1 MRELDFVKSYFD
13 AWNQSDAKCIADHL
27 SPEGRYFDIP
37 VQKTFDHDEL
47 LKTLSDFFSH
57 EKNHY
62 QPVGEVF
69 TGKNSIAFQYS
80 VLPLDKAT
88 GKEGSKPWFGAEF
101 VTLQGDSAVRIDD
114 YYEIPDRRRTSPS
127 RVIQQKYAK
136 SGLSSEQL
144 ELYKSQLTAL
154 MQTKQVYLN
163 AELTLPRLAVLVECP
178 VNHLSQ
184 VINSGFGMSF
194 FDYLNQYRI
203 EEAKKLL
210 RMEEGQLQAIL
221 SVAFEVGFNSNSAF
235 YAAFKKSSGQ
245 TPAQYRQSE
254 SGKV

>member
-1 MRELDFVKSYFD
+1 MRELDFVESYFD

-27 SPEGRYFDIP
+27 SPEGQYFDVP
-37 VQKTFDHDEL
+37 DQRKFDHDEL
-47 LKTLSDFFSH
+47 LNNLSDFFSH

-62 QPVGEVF
+62 QQVGEVL

-80 VLPLDKAT
+80 VKPLELVPGNGD
-88 GKEGSKPWFGAEF
+88 SKPWFGAEF

-114 YYEIPDRRRTSPS
+114 YYEIPDQRRTSPS
-127 RVIQQKYAK
+127 NVIQQKYAK
-136 SGLSSEQL
+136 SGLSAEHL
-144 ELYKSQLTAL
+144 ERYKSQLTAL
-154 MQTKQVYLN
+154 MQTEQAYLN
-163 AELTLPRLAVLVECP
+163 SELTLPRLAALVECP

-210 RMEEGQLQAIL
+210 HLEDGQLQAIL
-221 SVAFEVGFNSNSAF
+221 SIAFEVGFNSNSAF
-235 YAAFKKSSGQ
+235 YAAFKKSCGQ
-245 TPAQYRQSE
+245 TPAQFRQIHARNN
-254 SGKV
+254 

>member
-13 AWNQSDAKCIADHL
+13 AWNQWDAKCIADHL
-27 SPEGRYFDIP
+27 TPEGQYVDMPDQR
-37 VQKTFDHDEL
+37 KFDHDEL
-47 LKTLSDFFSH
+47 LKTLADFFCH

-62 QPVGEVF
+62 QLVGDVL
-69 TGKNSIAFQYS
+69 TGKDSIAFQYS
-80 VLPLDKAT
+80 VLPLGLT
-88 GKEGSKPWFGAEF
+88 PGKEAAKPWFGAEF

-114 YYEIPDRRRTSPS
+114 YYKIPDQSRTSPTN
-127 RVIQQKYAK
+127 VIQRKYAK
-136 SGLSSEQL
+136 SGLSTEQL
-144 ELYKSQLTAL
+144 ELHKSQLTNL
-154 MQTKQVYLN
+154 MQMEQAYLDS
-163 AELTLPRLAVLVECP
+163 ELTLPRLAALVKCP

-210 RMEEGQLQAIL
+210 RLEEGQLQAIL
-221 SVAFEVGFNSNSAF
+221 SIAFEVGFNSNSAF

-245 TPAQYRQSE
+245 TPAQFRQSHARN
-254 SGKV
+254 